1 MNYTNQFNQNNV
13 INPVNQNNF
22 KDENRYN
29 QDPVSKVEAMNQR
42 TSQET
47 QEEDI
52 DIQKELEAKFDE
64 LFGKM

>member
-42 TSQET
+42 TSQ
-47 QEEDI
+47 
-52 DIQKELEAKFDE
+52 
-64 LFGKM
+64 